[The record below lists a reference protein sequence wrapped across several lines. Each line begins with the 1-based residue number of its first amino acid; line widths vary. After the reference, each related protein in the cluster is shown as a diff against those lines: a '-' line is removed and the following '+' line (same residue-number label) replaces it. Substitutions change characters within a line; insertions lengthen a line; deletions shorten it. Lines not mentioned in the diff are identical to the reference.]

1 MSATDAPTP
10 TIRNPGREPATPR
23 KLFVTVPVADVQRS
37 IDFYEGL
44 GFTFDPRF
52 TSADGTGMLVGEDAH
67 FMFVTRE
74 RFAHLSERPPV
85 DPRVAAGAL
94 FSFAVESRE
103 AVVATVRRAV
113 ALGGAPAHEPAD
125 HGFMYDWSFYDPD
138 GHGWGVFWM
147 DPATAQG

>member
-10 TIRNPGREPATPR
+10 TIRNPGRTPATPR
-23 KLFVTVPVADVQRS
+23 KLFVTVPVADVQRT

-52 TSADGTGMLVGEDAH
+52 TNPGGAGMLVGQDAH

-74 RFAHLSERPPV
+74 QFAHLSERPAV
-85 DPRVAAGAL
+85 DPRKAAGAL
-94 FSFAVESRE
+94 FSFAAESRE
-103 AVVATVRRAV
+103 TVDAIVHRAI
-113 ALGGAPAHEPAD
+113 ALGGAPAHQPED

-147 DPATAQG
+147 DPAAAQG